1 MFCFH
6 ANQQAIHAKINSAH
20 KNKKGNMQIEWW
32 PGQFLLDKRSL
43 TLNACPFYPIPS
55 HSILVQHTHT
65 HTHITIKLPNAAQV
79 QIKREGKKHAPL
91 GCL

>member
-1 MFCFH
+1 
-6 ANQQAIHAKINSAH
+6 
-20 KNKKGNMQIEWW
+20 MQIEWW

-65 HTHITIKLPNAAQV
+65 HITIKLPNAAQV